1 MKNKWINRLP
11 WVAVIALAGLILLV
25 WLGPSRSAMIAPD
38 PAAAAQAD
46 RDLKNIL
53 AIQPQ
58 TLDNPVFLDAIERT
72 LDEGKAAT
80 LWVFS
85 PEGEVIIAMGSTANA
100 TKATNPDEL
109 PIQALLDSLPA
120 DSLTEDQR
128 SLLVY
133 TAWTMAE
140 GEHNDIYD
148 HKGAFIANPNGE
160 LLGVISM
167 AYEVNPQISQASL
180 AWKLSLLGGV
190 ALLGIYWLSLPLW
203 VYLDARERGEKAVA
217 WTCFVFLG
225 NLVALIAYLLTRNTE
240 RGKES

>member
-38 PAAAAQAD
+38 PAAAAQAEK
-46 RDLKNIL
+46 DLKSIL

-58 TLDNPVFLDAIERT
+58 TLDNPAFLDVIQRT

-85 PEGEVIIAMGSTANA
+85 PEGEIIMAVGSTANA

-109 PIQALLDSLPA
+109 PIQALLESLPA

-133 TAWTMAE
+133 TAWMMAE
-140 GEHNDIYD
+140 GEHNDVYD
-148 HKGAFIANPNGE
+148 HKSAYIANSNGE
-160 LLGVISM
+160 LLGIIGM
-167 AYEVNPQISQASL
+167 AYEVSPQISQASL
-180 AWKLSLLGGV
+180 AWKLSLLGGI

-203 VYLDARERGEKAVA
+203 VYLDARERGEKAVT
-217 WTCFVFLG
+217 WMSFVLLG
-225 NLVALIAYLLTRNTE
+225 NLVALIAYLLTRNP
-240 RGKES
+240 GKEKA